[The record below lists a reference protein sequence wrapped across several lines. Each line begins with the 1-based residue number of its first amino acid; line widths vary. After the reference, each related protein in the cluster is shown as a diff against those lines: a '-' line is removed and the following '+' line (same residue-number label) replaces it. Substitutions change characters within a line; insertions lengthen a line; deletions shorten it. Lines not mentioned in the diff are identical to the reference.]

1 MSNANELGVEK
12 EKRKREIEDKLQV
25 LNAKKHNLV
34 KALKQVTFV
43 LSLVLMRDRESMFCA
58 DFFFSGLFEE
68 LMNLE

>member
-34 KALKQVTFV
+34 KALKQVT
-43 LSLVLMRDRESMFCA
+43 LCLL
-58 DFFFSGLFEE
+58 SGLDEGP
-68 LMNLE
+68 